1 MAGSGVDVS
10 PAPRDPVLEAEGAF
24 LEHVGECLAHMRGT
38 AEALVDVGGDAYASE
53 RLGALRAERLRSL
66 AELPD
71 VPAFFG
77 RIDQPERALHIGRR
91 HVIDEAGDPQVIDW
105 RAPVSR
111 TYYQASAQDPQG
123 LLLRRRFGF
132 SRGELTSYEDE
143 DLTRTAPSPIEQDDD
158 GDGTPALGSLVVAE
172 IERPRSGPM
181 RDIVATIQPDQ
192 DDIVRAPLEESV
204 CIQGAPGTGKTAV
217 GLHRA
222 AFLLYSHA
230 ERLRRGGVLV
240 VGPNRAFLS
249 YIDQVLPA
257 LGEVDVTQCTVA
269 DLGPDVT
276 VRATDTPAAEAVKTD
291 PRMAEV
297 LARALM
303 SGVRE
308 PNDADDVVLDLAG
321 RRYRVR
327 AHRVA
332 ATVRTLAEKVV
343 APAAQ
348 REIYYAAARTRL
360 ARAIAEDARRQGEA
374 AGFTPTDGE
383 TARAARSKD
392 VRAVLDVVWPARRAV
407 DVLADLYSDPTSLAR
422 AAEGLLD
429 TDEQAALTWTARPRS
444 LARAPWTA
452 ADVVLLDEI
461 EGLLERPEAY
471 EHIVVDEAQDLTA
484 MQCRAI
490 GRRLAT
496 GSLTVL
502 GDLAQATHPCSL
514 GQWSTV
520 MTHLGRPEATVRP
533 LTMGYRVPGEVIDFA
548 AQLLP
553 SIAPGL
559 PAPRA
564 ARRAPGALRL
574 RPAGDLLAAVVE
586 LADREGST
594 AVICADDAVASTTAT
609 LAAAGVGSTLLGSDE
624 GAVAKA
630 GDVVVVPAG
639 LAKGLEHDH
648 VVVLDP
654 ADILAAEPRGLQR
667 LYVVLTRAVTSLTVV
682 GAEGLPAPLSPGA
695 PAS

>member
-1 MAGSGVDVS
+1 
-10 PAPRDPVLEAEGAF
+10 
-24 LEHVGECLAHMRGT
+24 MRST

-53 RLGALRAERLRSL
+53 RLGAQRAERLRAL
-66 AELPD
+66 ADLPD

-77 RIDQPERALHIGRR
+77 RIDDPGRALHIGRR
-91 HVIDEAGDPQVIDW
+91 HVVDPAGDPQVIDW

-111 TYYQASAQDPQG
+111 TYYQASAADPQG

-143 DLTRTAPSPIEQDDD
+143 DLAGAGGPPPEDD
-158 GDGTPALGSLVVAE
+158 GGPALGALVVAE

-192 DDIVRAPLEESV
+192 DDIVRAPIEESV

-230 ERLRRGGVLV
+230 ERLRRSGVLV
-240 VGPNRAFLS
+240 VGPNRAFLH

-257 LGEVDVTQCTVA
+257 LGEVDVTQRTVA
-269 DLGPDVT
+269 DLGPAVA
-276 VRATDTPAAEAVKTD
+276 VRAVDAPEVEAVKAD
-291 PRMAEV
+291 PRLAQV
-297 LARALM
+297 LLRALLD
-303 SGVRE
+303 GVRE
-308 PNDADDVVLDLAG
+308 PVGDVEDVVLELAD

-332 ATVRTLAEKVV
+332 AVVRTLAEKVA
-343 APAAQ
+343 APAER
-348 REIYYAAARTRL
+348 REVYYAAARTRL
-360 ARAIAEDARRQGEA
+360 ARAVAEDARRQGEA
-374 AGFTPTDGE
+374 AGFAPTDGE
-383 TARAARSKD
+383 TARAARSKP
-392 VRAVLDVVWPARRAV
+392 VKAAVDALWPARRAV
-407 DVLADLYSDPTSLAR
+407 DLLADLYSDPALLAR

-429 TDEQAALTWTARPRS
+429 ADEQAALRWETRPRS

-452 ADVVLLDEI
+452 ADVVLLDEV
-461 EGLLERPEAY
+461 EGLLERPETF

-502 GDLAQATHPCSL
+502 GDLAQATHHASL
-514 GQWSTV
+514 GRWSAV
-520 MTHLGRPEATVRP
+520 MSHLGRPQATVRP
-533 LTMGYRVPGEVIDFA
+533 LTVGYRVPGEVLDFA
-548 AQLLP
+548 ARLLP
-553 SIAPGL
+553 SIAPDL
-559 PAPRA
+559 PGPRA
-564 ARRAPGALRL
+564 ARRAPGSLRL
-574 RPAGDLLAAVVE
+574 REAADLVEVTAERAAQ
-586 LADREGST
+586 EGST
-594 AVICADDAVASTTAT
+594 AVICTDAAVEATADA
-609 LAAAGVGSTLLGSDE
+609 LRAAGLDVAVLGDS
-624 GAVAKA
+624 GT
-630 GDVVVVPAG
+630 GDQLSGHVVVVPAG

-654 ADILAAEPRGLQR
+654 AAVVAAEPRGLQR

-682 GAEGLPAPLSPGA
+682 GAEGLPAPLTP
-695 PAS
+695 P